1 MTSHIAPIATHNDT
15 HHVHLILLIKLNT
28 ISKSKL
34 DGENTKFVGY
44 PVYMADVITPRYRL
58 AFSWREEGHLM
69 KC

>member
-44 PVYMADVITPRYRL
+44 PVYMADVITYQDTDLHSAGGRR
-58 AFSWREEGHLM
+58 GI
-69 KC
+69 